1 MKNVKK
7 TKNVNNVKSK
17 KWIRVEVWQLKD
29 LISISLRFVKIFRK
43 TYIFYQKDCPIE
55 WQST

>member
-43 TYIFYQKDCPIE
+43 TYIFYQKDCPI
-55 WQST
+55 